1 MQSMFPYTKA
11 AMERAMKV
19 EEVMLRAWARKSP
32 GGLRVFLEGS
42 GHDCVGC
49 GEAQDGVEA
58 VHRAKELRPD
68 VIILDLA
75 MPKAN
80 GFEAAAQI
88 AKELPGVPVLLHTLH
103 NSPQLQIEA
112 KKYGIR
118 MVVPK
123 EEGAGALVRALEPLI
138 VAAVDSLA
146 DTVVESR
153 VSAIESQTGTAEAS
167 CTAEPIPKS
176 N

>member
-1 MQSMFPYTKA
+1 
-11 AMERAMKV
+11 V
-19 EEVMLRAWARKSP
+19 EKLKTVSKP
-32 GGLRVFLEGS
+32 CTGL
-42 GHDCVGC
+42 
-49 GEAQDGVEA
+49 
-58 VHRAKELRPD
+58 
-68 VIILDLA
+68 
-75 MPKAN
+75 
-80 GFEAAAQI
+80 
-88 AKELPGVPVLLHTLH
+88 
-103 NSPQLQIEA
+103 LQIEA